1 MKNAG
6 LAILLNG
13 RLQMSREFSA
23 LQADLMAFAEIVR
36 PFRGGL

>member
-13 RLQMSREFSA
+13 SLQMSREFRD
-23 LQADLMAFAEIVR
+23 LQADLMACAEIVR